1 MFRRLP
7 PQGGT
12 LREVS
17 EVVNGVLNGKTNNT
31 GTVTLATGGATS
43 TVINDER
50 ISPDSKIILIP
61 FSAAANDDTAPFG
74 EFANTTDQ
82 LAPSAGSTALIA
94 WDTTITSNGTSIS
107 DTSRINVLNA
117 GKYAVF
123 ISLQLQNINNDAQY
137 ADVWFRK
144 NGVDVAN
151 SGRRFFMPARKSA
164 SEPSHVVG
172 LVSTYVELAANDYVE
187 VAGSVSSTDVSL
199 EHFAADALIP
209 RPAIPA
215 ALAKIEYISP
225 HAYSNVYVTSQ
236 TNGQA
241 TITHFANSVAS
252 KTYAYVVVG

>member
-31 GTVTLATGGATS
+31 GTVTLGVGGATS

-50 ISPDSKIILIP
+50 ISPDSKIIIIP

-82 LAPSAGSTALIA
+82 TSPSAGSTALVA

-107 DTSRINVLNA
+107 DTNRINVLNG
-117 GKYAVF
+117 GKYSVSV
-123 ISLQLQNINNDAQY
+123 SLQLQNINNNAQY
-137 ADVWFRK
+137 ADIWFRK
-144 NGVDVAN
+144 NGVDVPN

-172 LVSTYVELAANDYVE
+172 FLVLYADMAANDYVQ
-187 VAGSVSSTDVSL
+187 VADSVSSTDVSL
-199 EHFAADALIP
+199 EHFVADGAIP

-215 ALAKIEYISP
+215 ALAYVEYISP
-225 HAYSNVYVTSQ
+225 HAYSDVYITSQ
-236 TNGQA
+236 TFGQA
-241 TITHFANSVAS
+241 TISHFANSVVD

>member
-31 GTVTLATGGATS
+31 GTVTLAIGGATT

-50 ISPDSKIILIP
+50 ISRDSKIILIP
-61 FSAAANDDTAPFG
+61 YSVAADNDTAPFG
-74 EFANTTDQ
+74 EFANTNDQ
-82 LAPSAGSTALIA
+82 LAPSSGSTAVVA

-107 DTSRINVLNA
+107 NTSRINVLNA
-117 GKYAVF
+117 GKYGVF
-123 ISLQLQNINNDAQY
+123 VSLQLQNTNNDAQY

-144 NGVDVAN
+144 NGTDIAN
-151 SGRRFFMPARKSA
+151 SGRRFFMPARKS
-164 SEPSHVVG
+164 STEPSHVVG
-172 LVSTYVELAANDYVE
+172 LVSTYVELAANNYVE

-199 EHFAADALIP
+199 EHFVADGVIP

-215 ALAKIEYISP
+215 ALVKIDYISP

-241 TITHFANSVAS
+241 TITHFANSVVD